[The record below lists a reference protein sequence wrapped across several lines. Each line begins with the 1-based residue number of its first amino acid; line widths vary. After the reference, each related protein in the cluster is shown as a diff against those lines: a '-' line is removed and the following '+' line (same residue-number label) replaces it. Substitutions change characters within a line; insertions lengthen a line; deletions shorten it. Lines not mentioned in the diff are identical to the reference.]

1 MSASPN
7 TGKTGGQKRPRT
19 AGTRVTWPDVLAVV
33 QGDETRS
40 RCLLRYRLAG
50 FTPDDFGRSRLARE
64 AMSDALTRTEDLLE
78 YQAVDRPRRA
88 HLYDAERAAI
98 RNVRRRL
105 EREVWP

>member
-1 MSASPN
+1 MTASPDN
-7 TGKTGGQKRPRT
+7 GKTRVQKRPR
-19 AGTRVTWPDVLAVV
+19 AVETRLAWPDVLAVLPT
-33 QGDETRS
+33 DETRS
-40 RCLLRYRLAG
+40 ACLSRYRLAG
-50 FTPDDFGRSRLARE
+50 FTPDDFGRSRLAPE